1 METGATSTPAL
12 RPELEALPP
21 RIRRLPVDDRGYPVP
36 WFVAWLRG
44 KPEFRAMDP
53 KKFVLAVRER
63 RCWVCGQA
71 LGVYLVFVVG
81 PMCGINRT
89 TAEPP
94 SHLECAQWS
103 VRNCPFMSRPQMV
116 RREDE
121 LTRSCE
127 GNVAGEMIK
136 RNPGVTL
143 LWICNDYSVFGDR
156 QGRPLLRMGDAVR
169 VEWWREGRHA
179 TRAEVLESVDTGLP
193 ALRGMAEQEGNGAL
207 NELEQKKGALEALY
221 PAA

>member
-1 METGATSTPAL
+1 M
-12 RPELEALPP
+12 
-21 RIRRLPVDDRGYPVP
+21 RRLPVDDRGYPVP
-36 WFVAWLRG
+36 WFLAWVGG

-63 RCWVCGQA
+63 RCWVCGHP

-89 TAEPP
+89 TSEPP
-94 SHLECAQWS
+94 SHLQCAQWS

-127 GNVAGEMIK
+127 ANVAGDMIK

-143 LWICNDYSVFGDR
+143 LWVCNDYGVFDDG
-156 QGRPLLRMGDAVR
+156 QGRPLLRMGPALR
-169 VEWWREGRHA
+169 VEWWREGRTA
-179 TRAEVLESVDTGLP
+179 TRAEVLESVESGLP
-193 ALRGMAEQEGNGAL
+193 ILRQAAEKDGNGAL
-207 NELEQKKGALEALY
+207 SHLQQLTDAFAALY